1 VSLSACI
8 HRCGRSAVHRQLMQ
22 IAFGT
27 STISGTMI
35 ASHVGHRLL
44 AGMGLD
50 ELQLA
55 AGDTY
60 RKLTP

>member
-1 VSLSACI
+1 
-8 HRCGRSAVHRQLMQ
+8 MQ